1 MQFAK
6 FFSSVYIFHF
16 ILFFSFCVSLNNII
30 NFEIINLIFY
40 VLAHIT
46 IIYLCFYYFNFLIYF
61 IFFIYGILFDISLF
75 NNIGPHLITFIIFL
89 FIVSLLRKYLF
100 NLTSRTILIL
110 LIIIINLIF
119 ILEMY
124 LGYLI
129 FNYKINYFNFFKL
142 LMITIIII
150 FPTIFLYSKIDRF

>member
-61 IFFIYGILFDISLF
+61 ILFIYGILFDISLF

>member
-6 FFSSVYIFHF
+6 YFPPVYIFHL

-61 IFFIYGILFDISLF
+61 IVFIYGVLFDISLF
-75 NNIGPHLITFIIFL
+75 NNIGPHLISFIIFL
-89 FIVSLLRKYLF
+89 FIVLLFKKYLF
-100 NLTSRTILIL
+100 NLTSGKILIL

-129 FNYKINYFNFFKL
+129 FNYKVNYINVFKIL
-142 LMITIIII
+142 IITIVMI
-150 FPTIFLYSKIDRF
+150 FPTIFLFSKIDKS